1 MYRLDPVFVREKNPE
16 KNSFIYWKT
25 GGCCWSSLYDC
36 QNLNIV
42 YNRFLELCT
51 EIYNDCFP
59 LKKVTRKQRR
69 LKKPRLTKALLK
81 SIKKKN
87 YLHKKYLPSMDD
99 DLRYKSYKNK
109 LIHTLRSA
117 NISVC
122 ILRRNWRTLN
132 QIPMLLGKF

>member
-1 MYRLDPVFVREKNPE
+1 M
-16 KNSFIYWKT
+16 
-25 GGCCWSSLYDC
+25 SSLYDC

-42 YNRFLELCT
+42 YSRFLELCT
-51 EIYNDCFP
+51 EIDNDCFP

-87 YLHKKYLPSMDD
+87 YLSKKYLPSMDD

-117 NISVC
+117 KHLYFEKKLKDVKSNSHATWK
-122 ILRRNWRTLN
+122 ILNEILN
-132 QIPMLLGKF
+132 RKKSQDSC